1 MTAAP
6 PDEMPVATART
17 HCCVVGGGPAGVM
30 LGYLLARAGVR
41 ITVLEKHRDFNR
53 DFRGDTVHPST
64 LQLMKQLGILEEF
77 LALPHQ
83 RVDHV
88 RATFGGRTFEMAS
101 LSSLKIDTPFVA
113 LMPQWD
119 FLSFLSGKA
128 KAWPEFTLLME
139 HEATDLLIQG
149 SRIQGVVAKTP
160 GGEKRIEADLVI
172 AGDGRH
178 SLMREKAAL
187 PLREYGVPIDVLWF
201 RISRLQ
207 DNASDEQVLGNVNYG
222 RMLILINRGDYFQA
236 GLVIRKGSLPEMQQ
250 QGLDAFRQTLV
261 QMAPALAG
269 RVNEIQNWDQVKLL
283 TVQVNHLLRWSRP
296 GLLCIGDA
304 AHAMSPV
311 FGVGINLAIQDAV
324 ATANI
329 LAEPLRRGE
338 NPDSILQKV
347 QDRREF
353 PARGTQRMQLVVHR
367 GLSWVFRH
375 KGPMSPP
382 LLLRIATRIPGFQSW
397 VARTVGIGLR
407 PERIE
412 TPDVHRT

>member
-1 MTAAP
+1 
-6 PDEMPVATART
+6 
-17 HCCVVGGGPAGVM
+17 M
-30 LGYLLARAGVR
+30 LGLLLARAGVR
-41 ITVLEKHRDFNR
+41 VTVLEKHKDFNR

-83 RVDHV
+83 RVDRV
-88 RATFGGRTFEMAS
+88 RAVFGSRTFEMAS
-101 LSSLKIDTPFVA
+101 LGSLNIDTPFVV

-119 FLSFLSGKA
+119 FLNFLFAKA

-139 HEATDLLIQG
+139 HEARDLLIEG
-149 SRIQGVVAKTP
+149 SRIHGVIAKTP
-160 GGEKRIEADLVI
+160 DGEKRIEADLVI
-172 AGDGRH
+172 ACDGRH
-178 SLMREKAAL
+178 SIMREKAAL

-201 RISRLQ
+201 RVSRSQ
-207 DNASDEQVLGNVNYG
+207 DAAGEQVLGNVNYG

-236 GLVIRKGSLPEMQQ
+236 GLVIRKGSLPDIQQ

-261 QMAPALAG
+261 QMVPALAS
-269 RVNEIQNWDQVKLL
+269 RVSEIQSWDQVKLL
-283 TVQVNHLLRWSRP
+283 SVQINRLLEWSRP
-296 GLLCIGDA
+296 GLLSIGDA

-329 LAEPLRRGE
+329 LAAPLRNGE
-338 NPDSILQKV
+338 NPDPFLQKV
-347 QDRREF
+347 QERREF
-353 PARGTQRMQLVVHR
+353 PAKGTQRLQLIVHR

-375 KGPMSPP
+375 KGPMRPP
-382 LLLRIATRIPGFQSW
+382 LFLRIATRIPGFQSL
-397 VARTVGIGLR
+397 VARIVGIGLR

-412 TPDVHRT
+412 TPDVHRS